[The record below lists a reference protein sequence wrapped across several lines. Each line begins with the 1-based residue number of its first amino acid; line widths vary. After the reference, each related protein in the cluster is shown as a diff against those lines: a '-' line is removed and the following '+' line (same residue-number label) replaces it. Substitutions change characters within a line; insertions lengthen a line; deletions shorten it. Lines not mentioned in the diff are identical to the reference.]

1 VVISGRDTE
10 FLASRLPLPSLR
22 LIGNHGLEER
32 VGHESRLAT
41 AALPYGRAME
51 RAAETLADVRL
62 PPGTRIERKRAT
74 LAIHFRQAADPD
86 AAAGPLRTVLE
97 PIAAA
102 NGLELRAGRLV
113 LELRPPIPV
122 DKGAVLERLVQEVR
136 PRTVIF
142 AGDDRTDADAFR
154 ALRRLRRDWLR
165 TIAVG
170 VASEEVAR
178 ETLQDA
184 DIVVDGVSG
193 LSGFLAELLRSVQP

>member
-1 VVISGRDTE
+1 
-10 FLASRLPLPSLR
+10 
-22 LIGNHGLEER
+22 
-32 VGHESRLAT
+32 
-41 AALPYGRAME
+41 
-51 RAAETLADVRL
+51 
-62 PPGTRIERKRAT
+62 
-74 LAIHFRQAADPD
+74 
-86 AAAGPLRTVLE
+86 
-97 PIAAA
+97 
-102 NGLELRAGRLV
+102 
-113 LELRPPIPV
+113 
-122 DKGAVLERLVQEVR
+122 VLERLVQEVR

-154 ALRRLRRDWLR
+154 ALRRLRRDGLR